1 MVTLHGS
8 QRGARRVAINYI
20 SKIKTGGFNMERILE
35 RDFLLKTALPA
46 LIIVGLAFS
55 MVVIAYGMDGVAKG
69 VHDAFHDFRHT
80 IGMPC
85 H

>member
-1 MVTLHGS
+1 
-8 QRGARRVAINYI
+8 
-20 SKIKTGGFNMERILE
+20 MEKVIGRQDLW
-35 RDFLLKTALPA
+35 RAFLPA
-46 LIIVGLAFS
+46 LVLFAMAFA
-55 MVVIAYGMDGVAKG
+55 MVVVVYGMDSIAPG

>member
-1 MVTLHGS
+1 
-8 QRGARRVAINYI
+8 
-20 SKIKTGGFNMERILE
+20 MERIISRENGLMGT
-35 RDFLLKTALPA
+35 LSQALV
-46 LIIVGLAFS
+46 IVGVAFA
-55 MVVIAYGMDGVAKG
+55 MVVIAYGMESVVPG

>member
-1 MVTLHGS
+1 
-8 QRGARRVAINYI
+8 
-20 SKIKTGGFNMERILE
+20 MERILE
-35 RDFLLKTALPA
+35 RDSFMKAVLPA
-46 LIIVGLAFS
+46 LAVVALAFT
-55 MVVIAYGMDGVAKG
+55 MVVIAYGMESVAPG

>member
-1 MVTLHGS
+1 
-8 QRGARRVAINYI
+8 
-20 SKIKTGGFNMERILE
+20 MERVIKGEQSLW
-35 RDFLLKTALPA
+35 RALLPA
-46 LIIVGLAFS
+46 LIVVAVAFA
-55 MVVIAYGMDGVAKG
+55 MVVIAYGMESVAPG

>member
-1 MVTLHGS
+1 
-8 QRGARRVAINYI
+8 
-20 SKIKTGGFNMERILE
+20 MERILE
-35 RDFLLKTALPA
+35 RDLFMKAVLPA
-46 LIIVGLAFS
+46 LAVMALAFT
-55 MVVIAYGMDGVAKG
+55 MVVIAYGMESVAPG

>member
-1 MVTLHGS
+1 
-8 QRGARRVAINYI
+8 
-20 SKIKTGGFNMERILE
+20 MERIISRENGLMGT
-35 RDFLLKTALPA
+35 LSQALV
-46 LIIVGLAFS
+46 IVGVAFA
-55 MVVIAYGMDGVAKG
+55 MVVIAYGMESVAPG

>member
-1 MVTLHGS
+1 
-8 QRGARRVAINYI
+8 
-20 SKIKTGGFNMERILE
+20 MERILE